1 MRLDPAE
8 ALRRASAEDH
18 AVLGTV
24 RAGMGP
30 DLVPATFVIEEDLV
44 GIPIDTV
51 KPKASTSLQRTR
63 NLEADRHATLL
74 IERWDRLDWARL
86 WWVRLRLERADV
98 DTAAIERLETAL
110 RERYPQYG
118 DAPFAAILTFRISE
132 VVGWAGTAA
141 SPDPASR

>member
-1 MRLDPAE
+1 MRLDGAE

-30 DLVPATFVIEEDLV
+30 DLVPATFAIDDDLV

-63 NLEADRHATLL
+63 NLEADGHATLL

-86 WWVRLRLERADV
+86 WWVRLRLERSTV
-98 DTAAIERLETAL
+98 DPAAVGRLETAL
-110 RERYPQYG
+110 RKRYPQYR

-132 VVGWAGTAA
+132 VVGWTAR
-141 SPDPASR
+141 PDPPSR